1 MCGFIGA
8 LSNQPINHQ
17 KLLNVNK
24 RLECRGPDQKVD
36 IKGNLNEF
44 NENLN
49 LNHSLIFNR
58 LSIIDLSD
66 HATQPM
72 FSRQFN
78 TLIMFNGEIYNH
90 RELRTELEKKKVD
103 FNTSHSDT
111 ELLLNG
117 LQ

>member
-1 MCGFIGA
+1 M
-8 LSNQPINHQ
+8 
-17 KLLNVNK
+17 
-24 RLECRGPDQKVD
+24 
-36 IKGNLNEF
+36 
-44 NENLN
+44 N

-117 LQ
+117 LSVEGISFVNKLIGQFAIIFFNFNTGRTFLIRDRIGQKPLFLFFK